1 MPKKSS
7 NQSDRSMADPTAI
20 SKTDAEGQFRVVI
33 ETPRGCRNKYS
44 YDPEQ
49 QVFVLK
55 KVLPAGMT
63 FPFDF
68 GFVPDTLAGDG
79 DPIDVLLLMD
89 EPTFPGCTIRARLI
103 GVLEAEEKTDEGKKN
118 RNDRLIGVAL
128 DSHSY
133 GEMQAMKDLGER
145 LVKDIEQFFVTYQ
158 KLLGKDFKVI
168 GRGDAKRAMQL
179 VREAGAKSTRPKKKA
194 A

>member
-1 MPKKSS
+1 MPKKSRS
-7 NQSDRSMADPTAI
+7 RSDRSMADPTAI
-20 SKTDAEGQFRVVI
+20 SRKDAEGQFRVVI

-44 YDPEQ
+44 YDQEQ

-89 EPTFPGCTIRARLI
+89 EPAFPGCTVRARLI
-103 GVLEAEEKTDEGKKN
+103 GVLEAEEKTEEGKKQ

-128 DSHSY
+128 DSPSY
-133 GEMQAMKDLGER
+133 GEMHALKDLGGR

-158 KLLGKDFKVI
+158 KLRGNDFKVI
-168 GRGDAKRAMQL
+168 SRGDEKRAMQL
-179 VREAGAKSTRPKKKA
+179 VREAGVKATRSKKKVA
-194 A
+194 